1 MEFNVNRTDLIR
13 ALSTLVFSK
22 FNAAT
27 SSMKFEVSNTNV
39 GNLYS
44 CSGHFANRANFPIE
58 LIPDVMPEET
68 SFVMNAD
75 GILAFINSIPSEK
88 INIKKTDNKIR
99 IRGSWMDGGKENYI
113 DQTYQ
118 ASKTEIPKVD
128 KFLEKIELLGDV
140 PCNILLEGFRYIKN
154 MFVKDN
160 SLKDYTISVVDGTLT
175 YIDDI
180 KVGVFK
186 TDVKL
191 PTFALGFDEV
201 GALTSFLDPYK
212 NQKIKVS
219 RFNVSSGGYAFQAED
234 NSLILYGYDQSKE
247 STLTDALKVSS
258 DLPIVFQ
265 VENKKLLNNFGI
277 VKTNASQLFD
287 EMDIAITN
295 FESKL
300 SIVPEKIPDEGV
312 SFKLQFTNLYSVLK
326 AFPKDNITI
335 SIDTANKKLRIEA
348 DIKIP
353 LAKEGDESN
362 MISGKLFNILSYWK

>member
-1 MEFNVNRTDLIR
+1 
-13 ALSTLVFSK
+13 
-22 FNAAT
+22 
-27 SSMKFEVSNTNV
+27 
-39 GNLYS
+39 
-44 CSGHFANRANFPIE
+44 
-58 LIPDVMPEET
+58 
-68 SFVMNAD
+68 
-75 GILAFINSIPSEK
+75 
-88 INIKKTDNKIR
+88 
-99 IRGSWMDGGKENYI
+99 
-113 DQTYQ
+113 
-118 ASKTEIPKVD
+118 
-128 KFLEKIELLGDV
+128 
-140 PCNILLEGFRYIKN
+140 
-154 MFVKDN
+154 
-160 SLKDYTISVVDGTLT
+160 
-175 YIDDI
+175 
-180 KVGVFK
+180 
-186 TDVKL
+186 VKL

-287 EMDIAITN
+287 EMDIAITANGYMELSKQPN